1 MNKLAVTPF
10 AQDSPTSV
18 NAPSRQQLL
27 QQLAQLWQQG
37 ATQACFDIALL
48 LTREFPRE
56 GIAWKVLGGLLQQR
70 GDLPGASE
78 ALAQA
83 VKLLKKDAEVFL
95 NAANVAAQQGD
106 HALAIKHYRQAIR
119 LNPSMTRAYAN
130 LASLLKEDG
139 QQKEAEKLLR
149 TALQINKQDA
159 LVLFDLAALL
169 HESGKSL
176 EAVQYYRQA
185 IAIEPD
191 NAVLAYNMAQ
201 VLYVLGNLDEALAH
215 FEQAIDLSPTYF
227 DALHQYG
234 HCLCKKNQ
242 FKEAEQVWLQARAL
256 KPDHWQLL
264 NDLAQLYKQLKQPI
278 EYAACIKAAMQVEAP
293 DIDVLNNFTS
303 GLINQQL
310 FPEAERYCEQ
320 ALSLGIENAFTY
332 GNMALLLYYKQD
344 YPQSLEY
351 YEKALQ
357 LMPDCAA
364 FWSNYSVSLRLLGEV
379 ERARQALEK
388 AIALDPDY
396 LDSYINLGSTYLEQ
410 GEVKSAVETYV
421 KLIARAPHLDKA
433 YRNLLY
439 TNSFANE
446 LSQEVHLQ
454 YARACGELFM
464 SQAEPFT
471 NWLLNAQDQRLRIGL
486 VSADLRS
493 HPVGYFLE
501 HWLKHVDAGKTEIY
515 AYSSDG
521 REDHYSQVLKK
532 HCTQWRSLA
541 GMNDALAA
549 SVIRE
554 DGIHILLDLSGYT
567 SDSRVSLFAWRP
579 APVQASWLGYWDTTG
594 IPAMDLVIADPV
606 SVPAGSEGQFTETVV
621 KLPHTRLCF
630 SSPQSN
636 EQVNALPA
644 LQNGYVTFGCFQK
657 YSKVSDEVL
666 AVWAQVFNALPE
678 AKLYWQCKAFH
689 DQQVQDEALARLK
702 KAGIAPEQCVLMRPT
717 ARDAY
722 FKSYHAVDLILD
734 SFPFNGGTTTC
745 EALWMGVPTLTMP
758 GETMIS
764 RQGASMM
771 TSAGLA
777 EWVAADRQTF
787 VQKAIQ
793 FVADLPAL
801 ANLRAGLRAQVM
813 HSPLMD
819 GARFARDM
827 ERLLLNV
834 WQARVEG
841 STETLL
847 ASRRIQDAYLGQQP
861 VWIIS
866 ATRAN
871 KEAFWASSALGV
883 SLKRHMQQDAR
894 IVPYVYYENVRGLS
908 EVFNEAMAAAPDN
921 ALVIFAHDDIWLD
934 QTTFVQTVMDGLT
947 AYDVIGVAGTARM
960 RPNQPAWLFPD
971 LTFTWEQ
978 STFLR
983 GKVAHSEHP
992 FGRNTYFGAEKGD
1005 CVLMDGVLMATY
1017 KRTLMQA
1024 NVRYD
1029 TQFDFEFYDLDFCR
1043 MATQAG
1049 LRLGVWPIS
1058 LTHQSKGNYGKQRW
1072 RDKYQLYLRKWNEG
1086 EAATGTPMTAEL
1098 NAALEEVLGLA
1109 LQHQQAGDLQTAA
1122 QLYQEV
1128 LAVAPQ
1134 SAPALFNLG
1143 LIAWTQSRQQE
1154 AVGLFKQAHTA
1165 HPAEWEYLQHYLVA
1179 LHAAASAPVFS
1190 AAFEQAMALP
1200 QHREAVQQLAA
1211 ALQKS
1216 LTGETLESEALKSE
1230 QASSSASAM
1239 QPEAS
1244 QQQALL
1250 AAFEHQEY
1258 GQMEQ
1263 ALHTY
1268 LSQYPQ
1274 WLAGWKML
1282 ADVLMLQKKDASE
1295 AAKQALA
1302 LNAQDPQE
1310 HCYYGIVLKTKG
1322 DLPGAAAAFRQAIA
1336 LKTDYAAAYNNLGTV
1351 LKDLG
1356 QVKDAIDYFKCA
1368 LALQPGYVDC
1378 FSNLLFCMTHAEHID
1393 QAALMQAHQAYAD
1406 LYEAPL
1412 KSAWLPHQ
1420 NTRDAHRT
1428 LTIGWVSADFRAHSV
1443 AHFVQP
1449 LLAELAKETS
1459 LRLVAYAN
1467 QPLVDSVT
1475 TQMQGYFSSWH
1486 EVSSWSDQA
1495 LAEQIRADGIDI
1507 LIDLS
1512 GHTSGNRLL
1521 TFARKPAP
1529 IQVSWLGYLN
1539 TTGLSSMDYYLAD
1552 PYLLPAGQFDDQFT
1566 EKLVQLP
1573 VNATFTPDPQAPAV
1587 NTLPVLSNG
1596 YITFGCFNRILKI
1609 TQATVQQWAAL
1620 MQALPDSRLVI
1631 GGVGKGESTQHLQS
1645 WFAEAGIAAERIRY
1659 CPRAEMATYLGYY
1672 HEVDI
1677 CLDTFPS
1684 NGVTTTAHALWMGVP
1699 TLCVEGD
1706 RMASRGAMALMQHL
1720 GLQDWVTHDQE
1731 HFVAQG
1737 LALCSDVHA
1746 LADLRSDLRSRF
1758 ARSALTQPQA
1768 FAHAFTQVL
1777 HHLWT
1782 CWCHDIVP
1790 ANLGWENL
1798 AQTLAVG
1805 KGKQAMDTDVV
1816 ELETTELEASKKG
1829 SDLSNNTGYLA
1840 ETSPAGTANIYQ
1852 VYYSAETMQSL
1863 ESGFIPLDN
1872 SENLRP
1878 DWYEYWPIRNFIL
1891 SQPLDENTF
1900 YGFFSPKFKS
1910 KTGLTADEVHRF
1922 IQKHANQADVILF
1935 SPFYDQTVLFA
1946 NQFQQGIHDHPG
1958 IETCFRLGVQKIAPD
1973 VNIDSLVM
1981 HSGNS
1986 VYSNYFVAKPAFW
1999 RLWLEKC
2006 EVLFAEAELGTS
2018 ELGKQLNATAV
2029 YGQSQAS
2036 NKVFLLERIASLLIA
2051 TQPSW
2056 RVKAYDASLLPH
2068 ANSPFGKLATL
2079 DELKQLDHLKKA
2091 ACAQQL
2097 GAEVLGFSALKAQ
2110 IQHRIEQTLTL
2121 ELQQQTL
2128 EKQSLEKQTL
2138 ALQPAAE
2145 PLVEI
2150 FNQAEQYQ
2158 HNGDIDKA
2166 IPLYKTILA
2175 KQPTHAGANH
2185 NLGWIETHML
2195 SVKEALPRFEMALK
2209 ADPNNEQYWVSY
2221 IDAMIMADETILA
2234 RQAIEE
2240 GMKYALSDSTA
2251 TMLWEELDTRQASH
2265 NASLVDPEYT
2275 LQPERFVIYA
2285 PVYSD
2290 KSAGVKMLH
2299 VLCDALNRRGYQTVV
2314 CFMINGQ
2321 VVISNNPLNY
2331 GPDLKWYALT
2341 DHMELRQF
2349 IKEGIVVYP
2358 EIVSGNP
2365 LNAKQVVRYML
2376 NGEGIVAKNKT
2387 QASVDDFILAFSAS
2401 YHPNPH
2407 AILNKVSHYEG
2418 FNTEGALPTMERN
2431 MDLTYIGKGDGY
2443 GDCPIVPGS
2452 VELTRT
2458 WPKNKAELAILLK
2471 NTRYFYTWDW
2481 CTQTVTDAMLCGA
2494 IPVYL
2499 SLAPYNS
2506 FDELHPGEAAYEIRA
2521 SAKIEKGTVLLDIPE
2536 DYDARIQRF
2545 LARYR
2550 DALSAFENNVDR
2562 VILQMVQHFR
2572 LQKQGFKEIK
2582 E

>member
-10 AQDSPTSV
+10 AQDSQTSG
-18 NAPSRQQLL
+18 NTPSRQQLL
-27 QQLAQLWQQG
+27 QQLVQLWQQG
-37 ATQACFDIALL
+37 ATQACFDIALQ
-48 LTREFPRE
+48 LTREFPKE
-56 GIAWKVLGGLLQQR
+56 GIAWKILGGLLQQR
-70 GDLPGASE
+70 GDLTGASE

-149 TALQINKQDA
+149 AALQVNKRDS

-185 IAIEPD
+185 LDIEPD

-201 VLYVLGNLDEALAH
+201 VLFVLGNLDEAMVH
-215 FEQAIDLSPTYF
+215 FQRAIDLNPAYF

-234 HCLCKKNQ
+234 HCLRQKNQ
-242 FKEAEQVWLQARAL
+242 FKQAEQVWLQAKAL
-256 KPDHWQLL
+256 NPDSWQLL
-264 NDLAQLYKQLKQPI
+264 NDLAQLYKQLQQPK
-278 EYAACIKAAMQVEAP
+278 EYEACAKAIMQVKTP
-293 DIDVLNNFTS
+293 DIEELNNFTS
-303 GLINQQL
+303 TLINQQL
-310 FPEAERYCEQ
+310 LTEAERYCKQ
-320 ALSLGIENAFTY
+320 ALSLGVDDPFTY
-332 GNMALLLYYKQD
+332 CNMALLLYYKQE
-344 YPQSLEY
+344 YAQSLEY

-357 LMPDCAA
+357 IKPDCAA

-388 AIALDPDY
+388 AIALEPDY
-396 LDSYINLGSTYLEQ
+396 LDSYINLGSAYLEQ
-410 GEVKSAVETYV
+410 GDVKLAVETYV

-446 LSQEVHLQ
+446 LSQKAHLK

-464 SQAEPFT
+464 SKAEPFK
-471 NWLLNAQDQRLRIGL
+471 NWLVNAQDQRLRIGL

-515 AYSSDG
+515 AYSTDG

-532 HCTQWRSLA
+532 HCCQWRSLA
-541 GMNDALAA
+541 GMNDARAA
-549 SVIRE
+549 NVIRE

-567 SDSRVSLFAWRP
+567 ADSRVSLFAWRP

-594 IPAMDLVIADPV
+594 IPAMDVVIADPV

-630 SSPQSN
+630 SAPQSD
-636 EQVNALPA
+636 EQINALPA
-644 LQNGYVTFGCFQK
+644 LKNGYVTFGCFQK

-666 AVWAQVFNALPE
+666 AVWAQVFKAMPD
-678 AKLYWQCKAFH
+678 AKLYWQCKAFQ
-689 DQQVQDEALARLK
+689 DEQVQAEALARLE
-702 KAGIAPEQCVLMRPT
+702 KAGIAPEQCGLMRPT

-777 EWVAADRQTF
+777 EWVAADKQTF

-793 FVADLPAL
+793 FAADLPAL
-801 ANLRAGLRAQVM
+801 AHLRAGLRTQVM

-819 GARFARDM
+819 GERFARDM
-827 ERLLLNV
+827 EQLLWNV
-834 WQARVEG
+834 WTERVSG
-841 STETLL
+841 VADALL
-847 ASRRIQDAYLGQQP
+847 AKTPIQDAYVGEHP

-866 ATRAN
+866 ATRAS
-871 KEAFWASSALGV
+871 EAAFWDSSALGV

-894 IVPYVYYENVRGLS
+894 IVPHVYYENTRGLS
-908 EVFNEAMAAAPDN
+908 EVFNEAVAIAPDN
-921 ALVIFAHDDIWLD
+921 ALIIFAHDDIWLD
-934 QTTFVQTVMDGLT
+934 QNAFVQTVAEGLD
-947 AYDVIGVAGTARM
+947 AYDVIGVAGTSRLL
-960 RPNQPAWLFPD
+960 PKQPAWLFTD
-971 LTFTWEQ
+971 LAFTWEQ
-978 STFLR
+978 SAFLR

-992 FGRNTYFGAEKGD
+992 FGLNTYFGAEKGD
-1005 CVLMDGVLMATY
+1005 CVLMDGVFMAAY

-1024 NVRYD
+1024 NVRHD
-1029 TQFDFEFYDLDFCR
+1029 PQFDFEFYDLDFCR
-1043 MATQAG
+1043 TATQAG
-1049 LRLGVWPIS
+1049 LKLGIWPIS
-1058 LTHQSKGNYGKQRW
+1058 LTHQSMGNFGKQRW
-1072 RDKYQLYLRKWNEG
+1072 RDKYQMYLRKWEEG

-1098 NAALEEVLGLA
+1098 SAALEEVLGLA

-1128 LAVAPQ
+1128 LAIAPQ
-1134 SAPALFNLG
+1134 SAPALFSLG

-1154 AVGLFKQAHTA
+1154 AVALFKQAHTA

-1368 LALQPGYVDC
+1368 LALQPGYADC

-1420 NTRDAHRT
+1420 NTRDAHKT

-1467 QPLVDSVT
+1467 QPLVDRVT

-1495 LAEQIRADGIDI
+1495 LAAQIRADGIDI

-1587 NTLPVLSNG
+1587 NTLPALSNG

-1631 GGVGKGESTQHLQS
+1631 GGVGEGESTQHLQS

-1659 CPRAEMATYLGYY
+1659 YPRAEMATYLGYY

-1706 RMASRGAMALMQHL
+1706 RLASRGAMALMQHMGL
-1720 GLQDWVTHDQE
+1720 MQFIAPDHDSLIKQTLDLCADLTHLAACRAHMREHFSNSLLAKPGLQAE
-1731 HFVAQG
+1731 
-1737 LALCSDVHA
+1737 AL
-1746 LADLRSDLRSRF
+1746 R
-1758 ARSALTQPQA
+1758 
-1768 FAHAFTQVL
+1768 QVL
-1777 HHLWT
+1777 FQIWQR
-1782 CWCHDIVP
+1782 WC
-1790 ANLGWENL
+1790 
-1798 AQTLAVG
+1798 AQQGPV
-1805 KGKQAMDTDVV
+1805 
-1816 ELETTELEASKKG
+1816 S
-1829 SDLSNNTGYLA
+1829 
-1840 ETSPAGTANIYQ
+1840 I
-1852 VYYSAETMQSL
+1852 QSRWV
-1863 ESGFIPLDN
+1863 DA
-1872 SENLRP
+1872 
-1878 DWYEYWPIRNFIL
+1878 DL
-1891 SQPLDENTF
+1891 SQPTLQMEPEMLVEDIDTVEAVNTL
-1900 YGFFSPKFKS
+1900 SPVTPS
-1910 KTGLTADEVHRF
+1910 SDLMAAA
-1922 IQKHANQADVILF
+1922 QKLQAEGEITQAAELYLALLKAE
-1935 SPFYDQTVLFA
+1935 PQ
-1946 NQFQQGIHDHPG
+1946 H
-1958 IETCFRLGVQKIAPD
+1958 
-1973 VNIDSLVM
+1973 
-1981 HSGNS
+1981 
-1986 VYSNYFVAKPAFW
+1986 
-1999 RLWLEKC
+1999 
-2006 EVLFAEAELGTS
+2006 AEANF
-2018 ELGKQLNATAV
+2018 Q
-2029 YGQSQAS
+2029 
-2036 NKVFLLERIASLLIA
+2036 
-2051 TQPSW
+2051 
-2056 RVKAYDASLLPH
+2056 
-2068 ANSPFGKLATL
+2068 
-2079 DELKQLDHLKKA
+2079 
-2091 ACAQQL
+2091 
-2097 GAEVLGFSALKAQ
+2097 
-2110 IQHRIEQTLTL
+2110 
-2121 ELQQQTL
+2121 
-2128 EKQSLEKQTL
+2128 
-2138 ALQPAAE
+2138 
-2145 PLVEI
+2145 
-2150 FNQAEQYQ
+2150 
-2158 HNGDIDKA
+2158 
-2166 IPLYKTILA
+2166 
-2175 KQPTHAGANH
+2175 
-2185 NLGWIETHML
+2185 LGWIETHTRG
-2195 SVKEALPRFEMALK
+2195 VTFALPRLEQAVMQQ
-2209 ADPNNEQYWVSY
+2209 PEVEQYWVTY
-2221 IDAMIMADETILA
+2221 IDALLMQGNIRAALLAIQQGQQHGLTAASAAMLMNDCLQAASQQFAEKNTTDSALVSVEQLQQQLFAEGNMQTTVPDDVPVSDVPQQPLIAQPVQWFNKTKPVAEQTVFPESWLKAYPQALMIEYTSRCNLRCKYCSKSNPGDDQIPGRNMDMTTTTVDAVIHLIEQSSYSELLLAGTGESTFHPHWREDFPRMIQAGKSRNPSCYIHVNSNFAAKYEDEDWAVFAQLDGIVISIDTADRQLTREVRAKSDLGLIIYNITRLQTYCQFHGLKLPKLTVNVTLYHEAAAGLPELMAMLSNLPITSVTISDLFEREATDKHAIRPLHNDDPVSFKQAVEHLKHAMEIADKQQGFRVTIQPHLMERIEAMAKSINAAATDTGTVQADPQLSTKLCLQPWTRFTLA
-2234 RQAIEE
+2234 ADAAIFPCCMTEMDPVGNIDSGKEEE
-2240 GMKYALSDSTA
+2240 G
-2251 TMLWEELDTRQASH
+2251 
-2265 NASLVDPEYT
+2265 
-2275 LQPERFVIYA
+2275 
-2285 PVYSD
+2285 
-2290 KSAGVKMLH
+2290 
-2299 VLCDALNRRGYQTVV
+2299 
-2314 CFMINGQ
+2314 
-2321 VVISNNPLNY
+2321 
-2331 GPDLKWYALT
+2331 
-2341 DHMELRQF
+2341 
-2349 IKEGIVVYP
+2349 
-2358 EIVSGNP
+2358 
-2365 LNAKQVVRYML
+2365 L
-2376 NGEGIVAKNKT
+2376 NGEGIRAFRHALLRGDMPSSCKHCTNAPDVSPQT
-2387 QASVDDFILAFSAS
+2387 LQA
-2401 YHPNPH
+2401 
-2407 AILNKVSHYEG
+2407 AIN
-2418 FNTEGALPTMERN
+2418 
-2431 MDLTYIGKGDGY
+2431 
-2443 GDCPIVPGS
+2443 
-2452 VELTRT
+2452 ELSR
-2458 WPKNKAELAILLK
+2458 KANA
-2471 NTRYFYTWDW
+2471 
-2481 CTQTVTDAMLCGA
+2481 
-2494 IPVYL
+2494 
-2499 SLAPYNS
+2499 
-2506 FDELHPGEAAYEIRA
+2506 
-2521 SAKIEKGTVLLDIPE
+2521 
-2536 DYDARIQRF
+2536 
-2545 LARYR
+2545 
-2550 DALSAFENNVDR
+2550 
-2562 VILQMVQHFR
+2562 
-2572 LQKQGFKEIK
+2572 
-2582 E
+2582 